1 MATIRPKGRRP
12 YGWATSWTLSK
23 WLADVREVIQM
34 AGLSPTLYEREK
46 IHSIP
51 QTYMY
56 MFFVH
61 SSIHEMVRIN
71 IQLQFDALTN
81 IIVSINLLCFI

>member
-51 QTYMY
+51 QTY
-56 MFFVH
+56 V
-61 SSIHEMVRIN
+61 
-71 IQLQFDALTN
+71 
-81 IIVSINLLCFI
+81 C